1 MLNLAEKANTFKI
14 LGVRILKHDKVQVVI
29 FNDSLDDVTADGPR
43 IDSIII
49 MVVLTFRSI
58 IYL

>member
-43 IDSIII
+43 IVSLSWCD
-49 MVVLTFRSI
+49 FQK
-58 IYL
+58 